1 MRLRQCCFLVTILV
15 LFISACRPSSAPPP
29 VLPVMATEVVPPAP
43 FTPTPVEPTPAQIV
57 PLDPAVYPPDSVQ
70 DLDNPAKVLK
80 TRSLIATRAAELAA
94 LTMPGDYS
102 WDDFRSCSSYI
113 SAYLRQL
120 SFPVDGLTGQYED
133 YPDPF
138 PWSGTVEQVSW
149 ARRNYPEFVHDAN
162 LWDFLHGQLWNQI
175 LPGDV
180 IYLQT
185 AVGHNGYNSYF
196 HTVVL
201 VDYDKNGEP
210 LFAELAGGMKNAS
223 TTRTFA
229 EMTAFYNRD
238 ANGDWLISPYVT
250 TPGTVQPA
258 LIVTWFDP
266 LAIINQG
273 HLWQKAG
280 PVVPDSSLVSAHFD
294 TLITINIYDGTA
306 TLWEQVSG
314 VWLPVSL
321 SGRTQ
326 FYAVTGRLLPANN
339 TIESAFIQARKTEIY
354 DGDYGVYFSN
364 HGVFQNTWTPQMLAR
379 LTGFDYIS
387 GFGGL
392 DGSTF
397 TALMIPQIYD
407 PKGELKDNWDYSSFT
422 FHRIPDVVN
431 QDMLLRVD
439 LLHAANTPDSPSFGP
454 VPVPQVY
461 LSSGCINFDEATWAI
476 IHDYLQGQLDTGR
489 RVGVVFSYPNFDQS
503 LLPTLDIFKQP
514 FTGGVFNQWCPV
526 NTDRCDGYDRRKY
539 RQTYLGENGVN
550 K

>member
-1 MRLRQCCFLVTILV
+1 MKFNRFVFFVFT
-15 LFISACRPSSAPPP
+15 FSALIAACGRPQ
-29 VLPVMATEVVPPAP
+29 VPPAP
-43 FTPTPVEPTPAQIV
+43 VLPILATESLVDPATPTPLFTPEIVIPTAEPALGPSI
-57 PLDPAVYPPDSVQ
+57 
-70 DLDNPAKVLK
+70 DNPAKAML

-94 LTMPGDYS
+94 LTMPGPYS
-102 WDDFRSCSSYI
+102 WDEFRSCSTFV

-138 PWSGTVEQVSW
+138 PWSGTVEQVNW
-149 ARRNYPEFVHDAN
+149 ARRNFPQFTYDAP
-162 LWDFLHGQLWNQI
+162 LKDFLEGRLWNR
-175 LPGDV
+175 LMPGD
-180 IYLQT
+180 IINLQT
-185 AVGHNGYNSYF
+185 AIGHNGYNSYF

-201 VDYDKNGEP
+201 VSYQADGSP
-210 LFAELAGGMKNAS
+210 LFAELAGGMDNAS
-223 TTRTFA
+223 TTRTF
-229 EMTAFYNRD
+229 EQMTAFYEKD
-238 ANGDWLISPYVT
+238 AVGNWKIDPYQTDPNSPAA
-250 TPGTVQPA
+250 P
-258 LIVTWFDP
+258 LLVTWFDP
-266 LAIINQG
+266 LAILNQG
-273 HLWQKAG
+273 HLWQKSG

-314 VWLPVSL
+314 VWLPISL
-321 SGRTQ
+321 SGRAQ

-339 TIESAFIQARKTEIY
+339 TIESAFLQTRKAEIY

-392 DGSTF
+392 PGSTF

-407 PKGELKDNWDYSSFT
+407 PKGRLKDNWDYSSFT

-526 NTDRCDGYDRRKY
+526 KTDRCDGYDRRLY
-539 RQTYLGENGVN
+539 RQTYLGENGVR